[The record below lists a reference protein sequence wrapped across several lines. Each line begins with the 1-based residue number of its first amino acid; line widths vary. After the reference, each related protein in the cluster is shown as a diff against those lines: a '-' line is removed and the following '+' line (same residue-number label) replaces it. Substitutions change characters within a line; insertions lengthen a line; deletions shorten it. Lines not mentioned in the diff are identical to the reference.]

1 MGYSEENRKGINS
14 ECSYPF
20 KVARTTSLTD
30 ALPIA
35 ALKFSF
41 QNLGASLG
49 GIINLALNLGRNYR
63 GSVSSESY
71 IALMTIMCLG
81 LPFALAVSR
90 PSKVQRS
97 DGRKV
102 KLVKAPSLAKEYSGL
117 LNLIKT
123 PTVLA
128 LLPVTIYAYWFL
140 SYQWGFNSA
149 YFTVRTRALNS
160 MLFYISGSITSIV
173 WGLFLDW
180 ERFSRRTRA
189 IVGFWIL
196 VFFTGASWI
205 IGLAVQV
212 KYDKAPP
219 SLDWADQGYALGCF
233 VFVLWGVA
241 DPL

>member
-1 MGYSEENRKGINS
+1 M
-14 ECSYPF
+14 
-20 KVARTTSLTD
+20 
-30 ALPIA
+30 IA
-35 ALKFSF
+35 AIKFAF

-49 GIINLALNLGRNYR
+49 GIINLALNLGSNYR
-63 GSVSSESY
+63 GSVSSETY
-71 IALMTIMCLG
+71 IVLMTIMCLG
-81 LPFALAVSR
+81 LPFALSVSR
-90 PSKVQRS
+90 PSKVQRY

-102 KLVKAPSLAKEYSGL
+102 ELVKAASLAKEYRNLLKL
-117 LNLIKT
+117 LNT
-123 PTVLA
+123 TTVLA
-128 LLPVTIYAYWFL
+128 LLPITIYAYWFL

-160 MLFYISGSITSIV
+160 MLFYLCGTIASIL

-196 VFFTGASWI
+196 VIVTGASWI
-205 IGLAVQV
+205 IGQAVQV
-212 KYDKAPP
+212 KYAKAPP
-219 SLDWADQGYALGCF
+219 TLDWADEGYGLGCF